1 MRKFVRIFD
10 VEEIFMIGDN
20 RDRVG
25 GSLHVMFPFRESK
38 DNSKKFPVIDII
50 VMFCWQKG
58 FGEVD
63 ARVEIS
69 IGVLLHEYGT
79 SSEEGSIR
87 HKVKL

>member
-38 DNSKKFPVIDII
+38 DNSKKLRSAG
-50 VMFCWQKG
+50 KK
-58 FGEVD
+58 
-63 ARVEIS
+63 
-69 IGVLLHEYGT
+69 VL
-79 SSEEGSIR
+79 
-87 HKVKL
+87 KK